1 MKLKT
6 LAQLLTLA
14 LLWGIAFLFIKVAV
28 REIPPVTL
36 IMTRVGLAAVILY
49 LILRA
54 QGRNLPRPGR
64 IWLHFAVVGL
74 LYNALPYSLV
84 AWSQQHID
92 SALAAMF
99 IGATP
104 LITLV
109 LAHFFTA
116 DDHFMPAKAGGVAF
130 GFAGLA
136 VLLGPA
142 LADGLHVTSFGL
154 LASLTAAISYGA
166 AIVYAKRTLHG
177 LPPLVSPTA
186 QLGLAALFLLP
197 VSLLVE
203 QPYRL
208 PLPSVTAL
216 GALLLLTVFSTA
228 LVFYIYYR
236 AMETTSATTLSLATY
251 LIPIVATAAGVLLL
265 HEQLAW
271 NVYLGSGLIF
281 GGIFASN
288 GLFTVSRWQRLL
300 PGLRAAIIGRAVG
313 SQKQSTQEEAARIV

>member
-6 LAQLLTLA
+6 LAQLITLA
-14 LLWGIAFLFIKVAV
+14 LLWGIAFMFIKVAV

-54 QGRNLPRPGR
+54 QGRNLPGPGR

-84 AWSQQHID
+84 AWGQQYID

-99 IGATP
+99 IGTTP

-109 LAHFFTA
+109 LAHIFTT
-116 DDHFMPAKAGGVAF
+116 DDHFTPAKAGGVAF

-142 LADGLHVTSFGL
+142 LAGGLHVTSFGL
-154 LASLTAAISYGA
+154 LASLAAAISYGA

-203 QPYRL
+203 QPTRL

-216 GALLLLTVFSTA
+216 GALLMLTIFSTA
-228 LVFYIYYR
+228 LAFYVYYR
-236 AMETTSATTLSLATY
+236 AMENTSATTLSLATY
-251 LIPIVATAAGVLLL
+251 LIPIVATVAGVLLL

-271 NVYLGSGLIF
+271 NVYLGCGLIF
-281 GGIFASN
+281 GGIFTSN
-288 GLFTVSRWQRLL
+288 GLFTISLWRRLL
-300 PGLRAAIIGRAVG
+300 PGVWATTIGRVVG
-313 SQKQSTQEEAARIV
+313 SQKQVAQKEAARIA